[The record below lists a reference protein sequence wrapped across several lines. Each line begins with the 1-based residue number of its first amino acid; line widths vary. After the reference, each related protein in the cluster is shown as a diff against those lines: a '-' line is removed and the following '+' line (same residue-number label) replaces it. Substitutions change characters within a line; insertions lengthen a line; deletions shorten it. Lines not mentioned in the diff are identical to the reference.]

1 MKKRSILA
9 LSLSATVAV
18 APAFAETTAHYNTPS
33 VTAQPA
39 TFDVVSQQVAP
50 VTTQADLS
58 FAFDD
63 AENLQALAMTDG
75 EMAETQGA
83 ALPPVLVGYGIRA
96 GVMGT
101 IGAGTNAWNHYST
114 TGRWS
119 WKAAGRGFVG
129 GAMAGVGAKYLT
141 KRGW

>member
-1 MKKRSILA
+1 MKKLSILA

-18 APAFAETTAHYNTPS
+18 VPAFAETSVNYNIPNIT
-33 VTAQPA
+33 TQP
-39 TFDVVSQQVAP
+39 TTLDVVSQVP
-50 VTTQADLS
+50 TTAQADLS